1 MSRSAALLLAIAL
14 VSGCKIPGSSNEP
27 VDPFF
32 GRTRVPP
39 PPTGTIPRDASINP
53 GYGPYRAN
61 PLRGTEG
68 SPKAPPPPSPGVAWI
83 PVWKSPQAGVTI
95 PSPVSSQPVGP
106 RAVDSVDGSR
116 TPAVVVT
123 GDQIL
128 IPLAARD
135 LSPLLPQPTSE
146 HLADPPRRAIDASD
160 GKPGTVGSLV
170 AASRRDPVIR
180 TLNPQRPRDLGG
192 MLPNAPVPQDI
203 PISETDPTQTFTAAR
218 DTPATDSGGAGSS
231 GGSRR

>member
-1 MSRSAALLLAIAL
+1 MSRSAAT
-14 VSGCKIPGSSNEP
+14 VRHRPGFGMQDPGSSNEP
-27 VDPFF
+27 VDPLWPDHI
-32 GRTRVPP
+32 PP

-106 RAVDSVDGSR
+106 RAVNSVDGSR
-116 TPAVVVT
+116 TQAVVVT

-135 LSPLLPQPTSE
+135 LISTVAQSPLNIWRIRL
-146 HLADPPRRAIDASD
+146 D
-160 GKPGTVGSLV
+160 GL
-170 AASRRDPVIR
+170 
-180 TLNPQRPRDLGG
+180 
-192 MLPNAPVPQDI
+192 
-203 PISETDPTQTFTAAR
+203 
-218 DTPATDSGGAGSS
+218 
-231 GGSRR
+231 